1 MSNTVVADQRFILT
15 QIDEITLMFPA
26 NLVAETLLIERTQIL
41 SLPFYPPAVLGCVHS
56 GGQIVTIIS
65 PAQSLGLKTS
75 LVRELLTVVRMGEN
89 AGHLAG
95 VGILVDRMMGSQ
107 MGYQLSVNADGQKKE
122 KLFDLTLIDKE
133 FFGPRRWHPD
143 EYTSN

>member
-26 NLVAETLLIERTQIL
+26 SLVAETLLIERTKIL
-41 SLPFYPPAVLGCVHS
+41 SLPFYHPAVLGCVHS
-56 GGQIVTIIS
+56 GSQIVTLIS
-65 PAQSLGLKTS
+65 PAQFLGLKTS
-75 LVRELLTVVRMGEN
+75 LIRELLTVVRMGEN

-95 VGILVDRMMGSQ
+95 VGILVDQMMGSR
-107 MGYQLSVNADGQKKE
+107 MGSQLSVNADGQKKE
-122 KLFDLTLIDKE
+122 KLFDLTLIGKE
-133 FFGPRRWHPD
+133 FFDPRRWHPD